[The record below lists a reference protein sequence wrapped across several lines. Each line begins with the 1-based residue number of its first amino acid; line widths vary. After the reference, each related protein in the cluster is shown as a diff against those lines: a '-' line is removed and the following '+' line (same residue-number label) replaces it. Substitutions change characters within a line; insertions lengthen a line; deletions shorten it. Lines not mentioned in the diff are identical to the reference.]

1 MEQTQTMEPQVGEN
15 QLQAPNNL
23 QQAQSNSQS
32 NGGYEPPFKIAS
44 VTAQTNEQ
52 GQQDLA
58 TPPAPVVDEKAVL
71 QARLE
76 ELEAKLQSAPSEP
89 QVKYQVPE
97 ELKALIENPQTLAI
111 LNENI
116 ADKPLATLVMEQF
129 WQENP
134 WATSESMIREGLRRQ
149 YPDIDFDIPE
159 NLGLSDVEFA
169 QLEWKGEAYRK
180 QQMDEQAQLRGQLEQ
195 AMNIEQPAPID
206 NEAINAEWAARVD
219 NGLNG
224 YKPTD
229 LALNIPGYE
238 FPKLDLAKV
247 QELAYSENAP
257 LMVDPNTGFV
267 WPNMEATAALAELA
281 HLKAQIPAML
291 EAAKR
296 AAPREAVQAI
306 NQTLNN
312 QSPLANSMNQ
322 TFSSQNGQSGP
333 RIGGMRIVGVS
344 KDF

>member
-1 MEQTQTMEPQVGEN
+1 MEPQVGEN
-15 QLQAPNNL
+15 QLQAPTNL
-23 QQAQSNSQS
+23 PPN
-32 NGGYEPPFKIAS
+32 GYEPPFKIAS
-44 VTAQTNEQ
+44 VTSQTDESV
-52 GQQDLA
+52 QQPQTETA
-58 TPPAPVVDEKAVL
+58 PAPVVDEKAVL

-76 ELEAKLQSAPSEP
+76 ELEAKLSAVPNEP
-89 QVKYQVPE
+89 QIKYQVPDE
-97 ELKALIENPQTLAI
+97 IRALIEKPETLAI
-111 LNENI
+111 LNQNI
-116 ADKPLATLVMEQF
+116 AEKPLANLLMEQF
-129 WQENP
+129 QSENP
-134 WATSESMIREGLRRQ
+134 WATNEYMVKEGLRRQ
-149 YPDIDFDIPE
+149 YPDIDFEIPE

-169 QLEWKGEAYRK
+169 QLQWKGEAYRQ
-180 QQMDEQAQLRGQLEQ
+180 QQMDQQAQLKGKLEQ
-195 AMNIEQPAPID
+195 AMNIEPPAQID

-219 NGLNG
+219 NGLSG

-312 QSPLANSMNQ
+312 QAPLANSMNQ
-322 TFSSQNGQSGP
+322 TFSSQTGQNGP